1 MDITKS
7 GNTIKTNKYFNAQ
20 TVAFGTLYA
29 TAFVIFLIIKQL
41 LKGLFSTSG
50 SVAVG
55 ISFCAVTL
63 GLFFCEKKFVFKDGT
78 KSALSK
84 QIPTYI
90 FRSAVD
96 FGFFKILDF
105 TLCDMIGLSDILPFM
120 FSAVLIAVFNFYFDK
135 LIVFDNIK
143 KAENDGDTKLYKSFF
158 ANRFVV
164 FSMCLALIG
173 ILFVF
178 IIFKLFPFGDT
189 TVLRMDLYH
198 QYGPLFVEFY
208 DRVTHFKSFLYSW
221 ESGGGSSFL
230 GNYFNYLSSPLS
242 FLIFLF
248 DRNQIGYVI
257 TTLVIVKSVL
267 SAGTFTYFLKKSFGA
282 HSYAS
287 ACFGVFYAFSGYF
300 LAYYWNIMW
309 IDGMIWLPL
318 VALGIE
324 KIINCG
330 KCRTYILSLS
340 ILLFSSYYIGYMTC
354 IFSVLYFFV
363 YFIANKEFSDKIE
376 IYSGKQKP
384 LKAFF
389 NNRFVRSVVK
399 FGLSSLFVGML
410 CACFLIPVY
419 FILQSCSATS
429 DSFPSSVEQNFNLI
443 DMLSSHLMGLET
455 TIRSSGDDVL
465 PNIYC
470 GILPALLLPLYLINN
485 KIGLKEKA
493 AYVVML
499 LFLIISFDCSVLD
512 FLWHAMHMPN
522 DLPFR
527 YSFIYVFILLT
538 MSFKGLM
545 NFKGVQYRD
554 IMITGIAFIF
564 LVLYFQKNPTNKISG
579 FTIYSSL
586 IFIMVWTLVL
596 LVIKKE
602 NFSKFVI
609 GVTIACMTFC
619 EVIVG
624 DSKSYLFTQDQAPY
638 VEKMD
643 TMDEAVSYIKDKDD
657 GFYRTEL
664 TYLNTRMD
672 PCIYNYN
679 GMSAFSSMA
688 YENYSQTQ
696 YSLGM
701 FGNRINSYTYN
712 TQTPV
717 YNMMYGIKYL
727 IKDSSSLDLSS
738 KYYKKIYTTKDKNQ
752 TPVYENK
759 YSLPIAFVASKSIE
773 NWDSSEGNPFDVQ
786 EDLIDK
792 ATGVSNVFVPVEYTQ
807 TETYGAD
814 CEEITQNGTYLVDS
828 IEENTGGSV
837 DISFKSVK
845 DENVYIYVDSSEIE
859 NINYYWNGDVNTTYQ
874 SITEPYI
881 LDLGY
886 HNSGD
891 EIKAILDL
899 NGVTSG
905 SASFS
910 IYAYNVDDTVLDS
923 AYEMLSLGQMDMTKH
938 SDTKIEG
945 NVTAGYDGYLY
956 TSIPYDEG
964 WSVYIDGHKVKTFE
978 IGDSQLCTTIKQG
991 EHEIKM
997 VYSPKGLLYG
1007 LPISAAAW
1015 VGILGYGLLRRIKK
1029 SKSNLKQI

>member
-7 GNTIKTNKYFNAQ
+7 GNIIKTNKYFNAQ
-20 TVAFGTLYA
+20 TVSFGFLYCIG
-29 TAFVIFLIIKQL
+29 FVILLIIKQL
-41 LKGLFSTSG
+41 LKGIGINAGIALPVSFI
-50 SVAVG
+50 AVM
-55 ISFCAVTL
+55 L
-63 GLFFCEKKFVFKDGT
+63 GLFFCEKKFVFSRSI
-78 KSALSK
+78 KSSKIK
-84 QIPTYI
+84 QILAYI
-90 FRSAVD
+90 FRCAVD

-105 TLCDMIGLSDILPFM
+105 TLNDMLGLSKMLVYI
-120 FSAVLIAVFNFYFDK
+120 FSAILIFVFNFYFDK
-135 LIVFDNIK
+135 LIVFDNAE
-143 KAENDGDTKLYKSFF
+143 KAQSNKDDKLYKYFF
-158 ANRFVV
+158 SNRFIL
-164 FSMCLALIG
+164 FSMSLALIG

-178 IIFKLFPFGDT
+178 MIFKLFPFGDT

-230 GNYFNYLSSPLS
+230 GNYFNYLSSPIS

-248 DRNQIGYVI
+248 DRNQVGYAI

-267 SAGTFTYFLKKSFGA
+267 SAGTFTYFLKKSFNT

-324 KIINCG
+324 KIINEG
-330 KCRTYILSLS
+330 KCKTYILSLS

-354 IFSVLYFFV
+354 IFSVIYFFV
-363 YFIANKEFSDKIE
+363 YYIANKEFSDKIN
-376 IYSGKQKP
+376 IYSEKQKP
-384 LKAFF
+384 LKTFF
-389 NNRFVRSVVK
+389 NNRFANSVVK
-399 FGLSSLFVGML
+399 FGLSSLFVGVL

-429 DSFPSSVEQNFNLI
+429 DSFPSTVEQNFNLI
-443 DMLSSHLMGLET
+443 DMLSSHLAGLET

-470 GILPALLLPLYLINN
+470 GILPTILLPLYLINR

-499 LFLIISFDCSVLD
+499 IFFIVSFDCNILD
-512 FLWHAMHMPN
+512 FMWHAMHLPN

-527 YSFIYVFILLT
+527 YSFLYVFILLIMT
-538 MSFKGLM
+538 FRCLIKFKGIE
-545 NFKGVQYRD
+545 YRD
-554 IMITGIAFIF
+554 IMATGILLMF
-564 LVLYFQKNPTNKISG
+564 LVLYYQKNPTNKISG
-579 FTIYSSL
+579 FTIYASL

-609 GVTIACMTFC
+609 GITIACMTFC
-619 EVIVG
+619 EVIVA
-624 DSKSYLFTQDQAPY
+624 DSKSYLFTQEQTPY

-643 TMDEAVSYIKDKDD
+643 TMSEAVNYLKEKDN

-672 PCIYNYN
+672 PCMYNYN
-679 GMSAFSSMA
+679 GMSVFSSMA
-688 YENYSQTQ
+688 YEDYSQSQ

-727 IKDSSSLDLSS
+727 IKDSSSLDLSEN
-738 KYYKKIYTTKDKNQ
+738 YYKKIYTTKDK
-752 TPVYENK
+752 TPIYQNK
-759 YSLPIAFVASKSIE
+759 YSLPIAFVTSKTVGD
-773 NWDSSEGNPFDVQ
+773 WDNSEGNPFDVQ

-807 TETYGAD
+807 TSSYSSV
-814 CEEITQNGTYLVDS
+814 CEDVTENGTYFVDS
-828 IEENTGGSV
+828 IEENSGGSV
-837 DISFKSVK
+837 DITFKSVK
-845 DENVYIYVDSSEIE
+845 DGNVYVYIDSSEIE
-859 NINYYWNGDVNTTYQ
+859 NVNYYWNEGINTTYQ

-886 HNSGD
+886 HNAGD
-891 EIKAILDL
+891 EIKAAIDL

-910 IYAYNVDDTVLDS
+910 IYAYNIDDTVLQS
-923 AYEMLSLGQMDMTKH
+923 AYEMLSLGQLEVTKH

-945 NVTAGYDGYLY
+945 TINAGYDGYLY

-964 WSVYIDGHKVKTFE
+964 WSVYIDGQKVKTFD
-978 IGDSQLCTTIKQG
+978 IGDCQLATAIKHG
-991 EHEIKM
+991 KHDVKII
-997 VYSPKGLLYG
+997 YSPKGLAYG
-1007 LPISAAAW
+1007 LTISACGW
-1015 VGILGYGLLRRIKK
+1015 VGIFGYELLRRIKK
-1029 SKSNLKQI
+1029 AKVIFKKP

>member
-7 GNTIKTNKYFNAQ
+7 GNIIKTNKYFNAQ
-20 TVAFGTLYA
+20 TVSFGFLYCIG
-29 TAFVIFLIIKQL
+29 FVILLIIKQL
-41 LKGLFSTSG
+41 LKGIGINAGIALPVSFI
-50 SVAVG
+50 AVM
-55 ISFCAVTL
+55 L
-63 GLFFCEKKFVFKDGT
+63 GLFFCEKKFVFSRSI
-78 KSALSK
+78 KSSKVK
-84 QIPTYI
+84 QILAYI
-90 FRSAVD
+90 FRCAVD
-96 FGFFKILDF
+96 LGFFKILDF
-105 TLCDMIGLSDILPFM
+105 TLNDMLGLSKMLVYI
-120 FSAVLIAVFNFYFDK
+120 FSAVLIFVFNFYFDK
-135 LIVFDNIK
+135 LIVFDNAE
-143 KAENDGDTKLYKSFF
+143 KAQSNRDGKLYKYFF
-158 ANRFVV
+158 LNRFIL
-164 FSMCLALIG
+164 FSMSLALIG

-178 IIFKLFPFGDT
+178 MIFKLFPFGDT

-230 GNYFNYLSSPLS
+230 GNYFNYLSSPIS

-248 DRNQIGYVI
+248 DRNQVGYAI
-257 TTLVIVKSVL
+257 TTLVIVKGVL
-267 SAGTFTYFLKKSFGA
+267 SAGTFTYFLKKSFNT

-324 KIINCG
+324 KIINEG
-330 KCRTYILSLS
+330 KCKTYILSLS

-354 IFSVLYFFV
+354 IFSVIYFFV
-363 YFIANKEFSDKIE
+363 YYIANKEFSDKIN
-376 IYSGKQKP
+376 IYSEKQKP
-384 LKAFF
+384 LKTFF
-389 NNRFVRSVVK
+389 NNRFVNSVVK
-399 FGLSSLFVGML
+399 FGLSSLFVGVL

-429 DSFPSSVEQNFNLI
+429 DSFPSTVEQNFNLI
-443 DMLSSHLMGLET
+443 DMLSSHLAGLET

-470 GILPALLLPLYLINN
+470 GILPTILLPLYLINR

-499 LFLIISFDCSVLD
+499 IFFIVSFDCNILD
-512 FLWHAMHMPN
+512 FMWHAMHLPN

-527 YSFIYVFILLT
+527 YSFLYVFILLIMT
-538 MSFKGLM
+538 FRCLMKFKGIE
-545 NFKGVQYRD
+545 YRD
-554 IMITGIAFIF
+554 IMATGILLMF
-564 LVLYFQKNPTNKISG
+564 LVLYYQKNPTNKISG
-579 FTIYSSL
+579 FTIYASL

-609 GVTIACMTFC
+609 GITIACMTFC
-619 EVIVG
+619 EVIVS
-624 DSKSYLFTQDQAPY
+624 DSKSYLFTQEQTPY

-643 TMDEAVSYIKDKDD
+643 TMSEAVNYLKEKDN

-672 PCIYNYN
+672 PCMYNYN
-679 GMSAFSSMA
+679 GMSVFSSMA
-688 YENYSQTQ
+688 YEDYSQSQ

-727 IKDSSSLDLSS
+727 IKDSSSLDLSEN
-738 KYYKKIYTTKDKNQ
+738 YYEKIYTTKDKDK
-752 TPVYENK
+752 TPIYQNK
-759 YSLPIAFVASKSIE
+759 YSLPIAFVTSKTVGD
-773 NWDSSEGNPFDVQ
+773 WDNSEGNPFDVQ

-807 TETYGAD
+807 TNSYSSV
-814 CEEITQNGTYLVDS
+814 CEDVTENGTYFVDS
-828 IEENTGGSV
+828 IEENSGGSV
-837 DISFKSVK
+837 DITFKSVK
-845 DENVYIYVDSSEIE
+845 NGNVYVYIDSSEIE
-859 NINYYWNGDVNTTYQ
+859 NVNYYWNEGINTTYQ

-886 HNSGD
+886 HNAGD
-891 EIKAILDL
+891 EIKAAIDL

-905 SASFS
+905 SASFN
-910 IYAYNVDDTVLDS
+910 IYAYNIDDTVLQS
-923 AYEMLSLGQMDMTKH
+923 AYEMLSLGQLEVTKH

-945 NVTAGYDGYLY
+945 TINAGYDGYLY
-956 TSIPYDEG
+956 TSIPYDAG
-964 WSVYIDGHKVKTFE
+964 WSVYIDGQKVKTFD
-978 IGDSQLCTTIKQG
+978 IGDCQLATAIKHG
-991 EHEIKM
+991 KHDVKII
-997 VYSPKGLLYG
+997 YSPKGLAYG
-1007 LPISAAAW
+1007 LTISACGW
-1015 VGILGYGLLRRIKK
+1015 VGIFGYGLLRRIKK
-1029 SKSNLKQI
+1029 AKAIPKKL

>member
-7 GNTIKTNKYFNAQ
+7 GNIIKTNKYFNAQ
-20 TVAFGTLYA
+20 TVSFGFLYCIG
-29 TAFVIFLIIKQL
+29 FVILLIIKQL
-41 LKGLFSTSG
+41 LKGIGINAGIALPVSFI
-50 SVAVG
+50 AVM
-55 ISFCAVTL
+55 L
-63 GLFFCEKKFVFKDGT
+63 GLFFCEKKFVFSRSI
-78 KSALSK
+78 KSSK
-84 QIPTYI
+84 IKQTLAYI
-90 FRSAVD
+90 FRCAVD
-96 FGFFKILDF
+96 LGFFKILDF
-105 TLCDMIGLSDILPFM
+105 TLNDMLGLSKMLVYI
-120 FSAVLIAVFNFYFDK
+120 FSAILIFVFNFYFDK
-135 LIVFDNIK
+135 LIVFDNAE
-143 KAENDGDTKLYKSFF
+143 KAHSNNNGKLYKYFF
-158 ANRFVV
+158 SNRFILL
-164 FSMCLALIG
+164 SMSLALIG

-178 IIFKLFPFGDT
+178 MIFKLFPFGDT

-230 GNYFNYLSSPLS
+230 GNYFNYLSSPIS

-248 DRNQIGYVI
+248 DRNQVGYAI
-257 TTLVIVKSVL
+257 TTLVIVKGVL
-267 SAGTFTYFLKKSFGA
+267 SAGTFTYFLKKSFNT

-324 KIINCG
+324 KIINEG
-330 KCRTYILSLS
+330 KCKTYILSLS

-354 IFSVLYFFV
+354 IFSVIYFFV
-363 YFIANKEFSDKIE
+363 YYIANKEFSDKIN
-376 IYSGKQKP
+376 IYSEKQKP
-384 LKAFF
+384 LKTFF
-389 NNRFVRSVVK
+389 NNRFANSVVK
-399 FGLSSLFVGML
+399 FGLSSLFVGVL

-429 DSFPSSVEQNFNLI
+429 DSFPSTVEQNFNLI
-443 DMLSSHLMGLET
+443 DMLSSHLAGLET

-470 GILPALLLPLYLINN
+470 GILPTILLPLYLINR

-499 LFLIISFDCSVLD
+499 IFFIVSFDCNILD
-512 FLWHAMHMPN
+512 FMWHAMHLPN

-527 YSFIYVFILLT
+527 YSFLYVFILLIMT
-538 MSFKGLM
+538 FRCLMKFKGIE
-545 NFKGVQYRD
+545 YRD
-554 IMITGIAFIF
+554 IMATGILLMF
-564 LVLYFQKNPTNKISG
+564 LVLYYQKNPTNKISG
-579 FTIYSSL
+579 FTIYASL

-609 GVTIACMTFC
+609 GITIACMTFC
-619 EVIVG
+619 EVIVA
-624 DSKSYLFTQDQAPY
+624 DSKSYLFTQEQTPY

-643 TMDEAVSYIKDKDD
+643 TMSEAVNYLKEKDN

-672 PCIYNYN
+672 PCMYNYN
-679 GMSAFSSMA
+679 GMSVFSSMA
-688 YENYSQTQ
+688 YEDYSQSQ

-727 IKDSSSLDLSS
+727 IKDSSSLDLSEN
-738 KYYKKIYTTKDKNQ
+738 YYEKIYTTKDKDK
-752 TPVYENK
+752 TPIYQNK
-759 YSLPIAFVASKSIE
+759 YSLPIAFVTSKTVGD
-773 NWDSSEGNPFDVQ
+773 WDNSEGNPFDVQ

-807 TETYGAD
+807 TNSYSSV
-814 CEEITQNGTYLVDS
+814 CEDVTENGTYFVDS
-828 IEENTGGSV
+828 IEENSGGSV
-837 DISFKSVK
+837 DITFKSVK
-845 DENVYIYVDSSEIE
+845 DGNVYVYIDSSEIE
-859 NINYYWNGDVNTTYQ
+859 NVNYYWNEGINTTYQ

-886 HNSGD
+886 HNAGD
-891 EIKAILDL
+891 EIKAAIDL

-910 IYAYNVDDTVLDS
+910 IYAYNIDDTVLQS
-923 AYEMLSLGQMDMTKH
+923 AYEMLSLGQLEVTKH

-945 NVTAGYDGYLY
+945 TINAGYDGYLY

-964 WSVYIDGHKVKTFE
+964 WSVYIDGQKVKTFD
-978 IGDSQLCTTIKQG
+978 IGDCQLATAIKHG
-991 EHEIKM
+991 KHDVKII
-997 VYSPKGLLYG
+997 YSPKGLAYG
-1007 LPISAAAW
+1007 LTISACGW
-1015 VGILGYGLLRRIKK
+1015 VGIFGYGLLRRIKK
-1029 SKSNLKQI
+1029 AKVIPKKS

>member
-7 GNTIKTNKYFNAQ
+7 GNIIKTNKIFNAQ
-20 TVAFGTLYA
+20 TVAFTTIYGIS
-29 TAFVIFLIIKQL
+29 FIVFLIIKQL
-41 LKGLFSTSG
+41 LKGAVGLSAGVAMPIAF
-50 SVAVG
+50 VAVM
-55 ISFCAVTL
+55 L
-63 GLFFCEKKFVFKDGT
+63 GLFFCEKKFVFANNI
-78 KSALSK
+78 KSSKSK
-84 QIPTYI
+84 QVLGYI
-90 FRSAVD
+90 FRCAVD

-105 TLCDMIGLSDILPFM
+105 TLNDMLGLSKMLVYM
-120 FSAVLIAVFNFYFDK
+120 FSAILIFVFNLYFDR
-135 LIVFDNIK
+135 LIVFDN
-143 KAENDGDTKLYKSFF
+143 AEKPENNGNTKLYNYFF
-158 ANRFVV
+158 SNRFIV
-164 FSMCLALIG
+164 FSMSLALIG

-178 IIFKLFPFGDT
+178 MIFKLFPFGDT

-230 GNYFNYLSSPLS
+230 GNYFNYLSSPIS

-248 DRNQIGYVI
+248 DRNQVGYAI
-257 TTLVIVKSVL
+257 STLVIVKGVL
-267 SAGTFTYFLKKSFGA
+267 SAGAFTYFLKKSFNT
-282 HSYAS
+282 HSYTS

-324 KIINCG
+324 KIINNG
-330 KCRTYILSLS
+330 KCKTYILSLS

-354 IFSVLYFFV
+354 IFSVIYFFV
-363 YFIANKEFSDKIE
+363 YYIANKEFSDKIN
-376 IYSGKQKP
+376 IYSEKQKP
-384 LKAFF
+384 LKTFF
-389 NNRFVRSVVK
+389 NNRFVNSVVK
-399 FGLSSLFVGML
+399 FGLSSLFVGVL

-429 DSFPSSVEQNFNLI
+429 DSFPSTVEQNFNLI
-443 DMLSSHLMGLET
+443 DMLSSHLAGLET

-470 GILPALLLPLYLINN
+470 GILPTILLPLYLINR

-499 LFLIISFDCSVLD
+499 IFFIVSFDCNILD
-512 FLWHAMHMPN
+512 FMWHAMHLPN

-527 YSFIYVFILLT
+527 YSFLYVFILLIISFRCL
-538 MSFKGLM
+538 MKFKGIE
-545 NFKGVQYRD
+545 YRD
-554 IMITGIAFIF
+554 IMTTGILLMF
-564 LVLYFQKNPTNKISG
+564 LVLYYQKNPTNKISG
-579 FTIYSSL
+579 FTIYASL

-609 GVTIACMTFC
+609 GITIACMTFC
-619 EVIVG
+619 EVIVT
-624 DSKSYLFTQDQAPY
+624 DSKSYLFTQEQTPY

-643 TMDEAVSYIKDKDD
+643 TMSEAVNYLKKKDN

-672 PCIYNYN
+672 PCLYNYN
-679 GMSAFSSMA
+679 GMSTFSSMA
-688 YENYSQTQ
+688 YESYSQTQ

-738 KYYKKIYTTKDKNQ
+738 DYYKKIYTASGKFQ
-752 TPVYENK
+752 MPIYENK
-759 YSLPIAFVASKSIE
+759 YTLPVAFVTSKAVE
-773 NWDSSEGNPFDVQ
+773 NWDNSEGNPFDVQ

-792 ATGVSNVFVPVEYTQ
+792 STGVSNVFVPVDYVSTDS
-807 TETYGAD
+807 YNAD
-814 CEEITQNGTYLVDS
+814 CEEVTQNGTYFVDS
-828 IEENTGGSV
+828 IEENTGGSI
-837 DISFKSVK
+837 DITFKSVK
-845 DENVYIYVDSSEIE
+845 NGNVYIYIDSSEIE
-859 NINYYWNGDVNTTYQ
+859 NVNYYWNDSINTTYQ

-881 LDLGY
+881 LDLGK
-886 HNSGD
+886 HNAGD
-891 EIKAILDL
+891 EIKASIDL
-899 NGVTSG
+899 NGVTSN

-910 IYAYNVDDTVLDS
+910 IYAYNIDNTVLNS
-923 AYEMLSLGQMDMTKH
+923 AYEMLSLGKMNIKKH

-945 NVTAGYDGYLY
+945 TINAGYDGYLY

-964 WSVYIDGHKVKTFE
+964 WTIYIDNHAVKTFE
-978 IGDSQLCTTIKQG
+978 IGDSQLGAAIKQG
-991 EHEIKM
+991 EHDIKM
-997 VYSPKGLLYG
+997 VYSPKGLTYG
-1007 LPISAAAW
+1007 LPISACGW
-1015 VGILGYGLLRRIKK
+1015 IGIFGYGLLKRKK
-1029 SKSNLKQI
+1029 AKTAYKKL